1 MKEITTEQIAQN
13 YAACIDSVN
22 LLDRGQLEGMSDE
35 EWADTQDRNVRHLEI
50 MAAKDYWTTEDI
62 SVITAV
68 IESV

>member
-1 MKEITTEQIAQN
+1 MEEITTEQIAQN

-68 IESV
+68 I

>member
-1 MKEITTEQIAQN
+1 MKEITTEQIARN

-50 MAAKDYWTTEDI
+50 MVAKDYWTTEDI

-68 IESV
+68 I